1 MKLFLH
7 INKNYNTICVYWILL
22 TYTHYSR
29 KFSAGADG
37 DDDDISDYH

>member
-1 MKLFLH
+1 MELFLH
-7 INKNYNTICVYWILL
+7 TNNYYNVCVYWVLL

-37 DDDDISDYH
+37 DDDDII